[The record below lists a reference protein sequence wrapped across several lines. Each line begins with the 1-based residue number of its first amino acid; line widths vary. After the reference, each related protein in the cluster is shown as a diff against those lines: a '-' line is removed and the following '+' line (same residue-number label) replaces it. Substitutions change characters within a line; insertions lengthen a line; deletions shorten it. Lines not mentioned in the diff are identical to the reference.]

1 MLSIVLPTGSMEEV
15 TLKLF
20 EGGYLKVV
28 RFDQRGYEGNINDP
42 RLKRVKFLRPQDI
55 PRYITRGNFDLG
67 ITGQEL
73 LVETGFLEKV
83 IHVCSLPLTKS
94 NVGIVRIVLCVDQ
107 DSKIQAPKDIPAG
120 SIVETE
126 YPNITRSYFEKLG
139 IKVRIELSHGAT
151 EAKVPDLCTA
161 IVELTETGASLKQ
174 NKLRIVDVIMES
186 NACLIANPESYKKF
200 EKQINEI
207 KDLLLGA
214 VLARD
219 KVHLTFHLPKS
230 KLEEAESFLPALKK
244 PTINQL
250 HGQPDWLS
258 VSVVVP
264 KEPSDEHEGISTII
278 SKLKDL
284 GATDILAWPV
294 NIAVI

>member
-20 EGGYLKVV
+20 EDAYLKVM
-28 RFDQRGYEGNINDP
+28 RLGKRGYEGNINDP
-42 RLKRVKFLRPQDI
+42 RFEKVKFLRPQDI
-55 PRYITRGNFDLG
+55 PRYISRGNFDLG
-67 ITGQEL
+67 VTGQEL

-83 IHVCSLPLTKS
+83 IQVCPLPLTKS
-94 NVGIVRIVLCVDQ
+94 NVGKVRIVLCVDQ
-107 DSKIQAPKDIPAG
+107 DSKIQTPKDILAG

-151 EAKVPDLCTA
+151 EAKVPDICSA
-161 IVELTETGASLKQ
+161 IVELTETGQSLKQ
-174 NKLRIVDVIMES
+174 NNLRVIDTLMES
-186 NACLIANPESYKKF
+186 SACLIASLDAYRIHQV
-200 EKQINEI
+200 QIIEI
-207 KDLLLGA
+207 KELLEGA
-214 VLARD
+214 ILARG
-219 KVHLTFHLPKS
+219 KVFLTFHLPKQ
-230 KLEEAESFLPALKK
+230 KLKEAEKFLPALKK
-244 PTINQL
+244 PTIGKL
-250 HGQPDWLS
+250 HGHPDWLS